1 MPARKTSPS
10 ESVGAASTRIITV
23 LTYRYRF
30 SKILFADASSKSTIE
45 ADLSNIAVVED
56 KGNTHQD
63 TLDWLCDLKEEWLVV
78 FDNAD
83 DINLDIQHYF
93 PRCSH
98 GNIVITTRNANLCI
112 YARNSNC
119 DTSRLSPADSL
130 DLFFSVSGL
139 SSSDSD
145 TVKLATS
152 FVNVP
157 SLWYFHVS
165 CLNSRIYAGTWVS
178 RTGDSTSSSIYI

>member
-56 KGNTHQD
+56 KGSTHQD
-63 TLDWLCDLKEEWLVV
+63 TLDWLCDLKEEWLLV

-93 PRCSH
+93 PPCSH
-98 GNIVITTRNANLCI
+98 GNIIITTRNVNLRI

-119 DTSRLSPADSL
+119 DTSRLSPANAL
-130 DLFFSVSGL
+130 DLFLSVSGL

-145 TVKLATS
+145 TKRLAES
-152 FVNVP
+152 FVKVHG
-157 SLWYFHVS
+157 LWVVS
-165 CLNSRIYAGTWVS
+165 SRLSELTYQC
-178 RTGDSTSSSIYI
+178 RN